1 LKFQQPIFSAGHL
14 RLIINKN
21 RNLQITVLLIL
32 GSLVAAHSCF
42 WLLPGV
48 FETWNCQAVDRL
60 FSFRSSSE
68 QLVPAYD
75 DTIVHVDLT
84 NSTIQRLNNFYLNR
98 SHYAQLSRNLTA
110 MNVSA
115 QLYDFIFAARSN
127 DKEDGALIEATKK
140 AGNVYYGLAF
150 ELLRQEEKQL
160 TLPGNPKDIE
170 YLDLT
175 KWHLVVKGDS
185 KGFYIGANPLITF
198 SALASVS
205 KGLGYLSLEFDR
217 DGVFRRMPLIVH
229 YKDAFYPSFSF
240 RAICD
245 YLGVPPEKI
254 VVRPG
259 KSITL
264 KDAKRPGKATA
275 HDIIIPIDRWG
286 NMVINFVGPWERMKH
301 YNFADVLRA
310 SDDRDEMEMWEE
322 ELNGKIVV
330 VSQVSTGSSD
340 VGPVPTD
347 TQFPLSGLHA
357 NVMHTILTES
367 FLREI
372 SNREMLFIEL
382 LFLLIILVLSLR
394 LSSVPFSLGTIATAA
409 SYIGLASVF
418 FFYGQ
423 VILHLVRPLLMATFA
438 LISILAYRYINEE
451 KQKEVLRRT
460 FEAYFP
466 PLVVK
471 KIMANPK
478 MIASGGYKKELTV
491 LFSDIKNFTGY
502 SSTMTPDHI
511 QELLNE
517 YFEAMTDIVFKYQGT
532 VDKFIGDG
540 LMVFFGDPDPQPD
553 HALRCVRAAVE
564 MQKKVREIKVK
575 WEKRGDMPIQ
585 IRIGINTGTVVVGN
599 MGSARRLSYT
609 VLGAAVNMAQRLES
623 NAPVE
628 GIMVSKRT
636 YDLVKEHVSTRPLG
650 QIQVKGFE
658 EFIDV
663 YEVPVEE
670 DS

>member
-1 LKFQQPIFSAGHL
+1 MP
-14 RLIINKN
+14 
-21 RNLQITVLLIL
+21 
-32 GSLVAAHSCF
+32 
-42 WLLPGV
+42 P
-48 FETWNCQAVDRL
+48 
-60 FSFRSSSE
+60 
-68 QLVPAYD
+68 YD

-98 SHYAQLSRNLTA
+98 SHYAQLSRNLTV

-115 QLYDFIFAARSN
+115 QLFDFIFAARTN
-127 DKEDGALIEATKK
+127 DKEDSAFIEATKK

-150 ELLRQEEKQL
+150 QLLKQDDIQLEAQGNEKDL
-160 TLPGNPKDIE
+160 E
-170 YLDLT
+170 YLDRT
-175 KWHLVVKGDS
+175 KWHVTVKGDP
-185 KGFYIGANPLITF
+185 KEMYVGADPLLTF
-198 SALASVS
+198 SALGSAS
-205 KGLGYLSLEFDR
+205 KGLGFLSLEFDR
-217 DGVFRRMPLIVH
+217 DGVFRRMPLLVR

-245 YLGVPPEKI
+245 YLGVPPERI
-254 VVRPG
+254 VIRPG
-259 KSITL
+259 KTITL
-264 KDAKRPGKATA
+264 KDAKRPGGAAA
-275 HDIIIPIDRWG
+275 HDIVIPIDRSG

-322 ELNGKIVV
+322 ELTGKIVV
-330 VSQVSTGSSD
+330 ISQVSTGSSD

-347 TQFPLSGLHA
+347 THFPLSGLHA
-357 NVMHTILTES
+357 NVMHTILMES
-367 FLREI
+367 FLREL
-372 SNREMLFIEL
+372 SNREMVFVEL
-382 LFLLIILVLSLR
+382 MLLLIILALSMR
-394 LSSVPFSLGTIATAA
+394 LSSVSFSLGTIAAA
-409 SYIGLASVF
+409 VSYIGFASVL

-423 VILHLVRPLLMATFA
+423 IIAHVVRPILMATFA

-451 KQKEVLRRT
+451 KQKEFLRRT

-466 PLVVK
+466 PLIVK
-471 KIMANPK
+471 KIMGNPE
-478 MIASGGYKKELTV
+478 MIASGGYKKELTI

-502 SSTMTPDHI
+502 SSAMTPDHI

-540 LMVFFGDPDPQPD
+540 LMVFFGDPDPQSD
-553 HALRCVRAAVE
+553 HALRCVRAAIE
-564 MQKKVREIKVK
+564 MQKRVRDIKAK

-609 VLGAAVNMAQRLES
+609 VLGAAVNLAQRLES
-623 NAPVE
+623 SAPVE
-628 GIMVSKRT
+628 GIMVSQRT
-636 YDLVKEHVSTRPLG
+636 YDLVKDHVPTRPLG
-650 QIQVKGFE
+650 QIRVKGFE

-663 YEVPVEE
+663 YEIPVEIE
-670 DS
+670 A